1 MMSMRVL
8 ESTKEKW
15 KHFME
20 KNFEKKKLN
29 IFKKYICMIL
39 GSIGILVNSELDG
52 MVHMLWIDEAVYLTS
67 EKHDPCTQKVTYTKE
82 ENKNTLQKAPVWS
95 RPNTLRKSS

>member
-1 MMSMRVL
+1 
-8 ESTKEKW
+8 
-15 KHFME
+15 ME

-52 MVHMLWIDEAVYLTS
+52 MVHML
-67 EKHDPCTQKVTYTKE
+67 
-82 ENKNTLQKAPVWS
+82 
-95 RPNTLRKSS
+95 